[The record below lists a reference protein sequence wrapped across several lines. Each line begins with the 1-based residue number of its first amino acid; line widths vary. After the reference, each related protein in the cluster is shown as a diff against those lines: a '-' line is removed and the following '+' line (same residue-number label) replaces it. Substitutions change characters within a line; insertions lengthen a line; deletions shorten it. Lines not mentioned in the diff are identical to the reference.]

1 LINQEKISLPLGDM
15 LSQKLKDYQQLMKL
29 NLSLLVVFSSVI
41 GYLIIPE
48 LVFSFLNVVLL
59 FLGGLLITAA
69 ANATNQLIEQEEDSL
84 MKRTADRPL
93 AAGRMSN
100 QEAIFFI
107 CLSLLIGF
115 AILFF
120 QFNALAA
127 YLSLA
132 SYLLYSFVYT
142 PLKKK
147 SALSVLVGALP
158 GSLPCV
164 IGWAA
169 GTGSVFMTEA
179 WLLFAFQFFWQFP
192 HFWAIA
198 WLGHDDYT
206 KAGMKMLPQPTKE
219 SRFTSFQTVF
229 YSSILLPLAIL
240 PKIFG
245 LTSWAGTAILAAA
258 GVGFMIFA
266 IQFFKKNNDASARKL
281 MFASFAYLP
290 IILFTFLIDKF
301 I

>member
-1 LINQEKISLPLGDM
+1 MSLG
-15 LSQKLKDYQQLMKL
+15 QKLSDYRQLMKL
-29 NLSLLVVFSSVI
+29 NLSLLVVFSSLI
-41 GYLIIPE
+41 GYLMIPE
-48 LVFSFLNVVLL
+48 LPFSFYHVVVL
-59 FLGGLLITAA
+59 FLGGMLVTSA
-69 ANATNQLIEQEEDSL
+69 ANATNQLLEKEEDSL
-84 MKRTADRPL
+84 MKRTVDRPL

-100 QEAIFFI
+100 NEAIAFI
-107 CLSLLIGF
+107 VLSLALGLLL
-115 AILFF
+115 LFT

-147 SALSVLVGALP
+147 SAISVLVGAIP

-169 GTGSVFMTEA
+169 GTGSISMPEA
-179 WLLFAFQFFWQFP
+179 WVLFAFQFFWQFP

-206 KAGMKMLPQPTKE
+206 KAGMKMLPQKNKE
-219 SRFTSFQTVF
+219 SRFTSFQTVM
-229 YSSILLPLAIL
+229 YSAVLIPLAVIPQIL
-240 PKIFG
+240 G
-245 LTSWAGTAILAAA
+245 LTSWAGTIVLGISA
-258 GVGFMIFA
+258 VGFMWFA
-266 IQFFKKNNDASARKL
+266 IQFFKKNSDTAARKL
-281 MFASFAYLP
+281 MFASFGYLP
-290 IILFTFLIDKF
+290 LILFTFLIDKF